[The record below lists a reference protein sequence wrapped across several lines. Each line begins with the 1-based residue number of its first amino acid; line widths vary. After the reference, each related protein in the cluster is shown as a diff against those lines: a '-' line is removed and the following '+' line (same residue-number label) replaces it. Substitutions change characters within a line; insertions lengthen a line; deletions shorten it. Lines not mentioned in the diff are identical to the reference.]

1 MKKFILISLTLI
13 ITTSLFGQEVAK
25 DTLRTDEVIV
35 VKPYTPK
42 IADAF
47 KIKDHPSIEKENTE
61 KEKVT
66 YAFFSFPVASTYT
79 PTTGT
84 AKSVVRETKE
94 EIYDNFVA
102 GGFGNFS
109 RPYLEVFVHTNSN
122 KYNDFGGFIKHLSSS
137 GGVNDVLV
145 DDAYSGTSMDLYYK
159 QSERDYD
166 WRINGGVDSR
176 YQNWYGLQK
185 GITYD
190 PIFLGVLDVE
200 QKHLNFYTSGA
211 VSFVDGNFKETKIE
225 LNHFSDDYSS
235 SEFNVVIDA
244 KIDFEI
250 AAIPF
255 TSDASIQYLSSK
267 FELDY
272 ADNVGP
278 KYSYMNLGYEPNY
291 EIVRDDLSVNVGGK
305 IYYSFDFLL
314 DKNHFYFYPNI
325 TASYKLMDNYLIVI
339 GGVTGDFT
347 QNTYQ
352 NFAGD
357 NPFISPTISLAQTNE
372 QYNAYV
378 GAKGKLT
385 SNISYTFTTS
395 YKNEKDKALFV
406 SNASETDGVIIPT
419 YSYQAGNSFDVVYD
433 DINTLNV
440 LGGISIDLTEEFK
453 FGGEVEFNNYS
464 TTNKQE
470 AWNLPTISST
480 LFGNYHAKKW
490 YAGTDIYMVGN
501 RKDLITP
508 FVGAPTVKELSAYVD
523 INLNGGYLFTNR
535 ISAFIRFN
543 NVLSTNYER
552 YSNFEVQGFQVLGG
566 VVYKFDL

>member
-1 MKKFILISLTLI
+1 MKKLILLSLTLI
-13 ITTSLFGQEVAK
+13 VTTSLVGQETAK

-47 KIKDHPSIEKENTE
+47 KIKENPSVEKEKTE
-61 KEKVT
+61 KEKVEYT
-66 YAFFSFPVASTYT
+66 FFSFPVASTFT

-84 AKSVVRETKE
+84 AKSVVREKRETV
-94 EIYDNFVA
+94 YDNFVA
-102 GGFGNFS
+102 GGYGNFS
-109 RPYLEVFVHTNSN
+109 TPYLEAFVHSNSS
-122 KYNDFGGFIKHLSSS
+122 KYNDFGGYIKHLSSS
-137 GGVNDVLV
+137 GGVNEALV
-145 DDAYSGTSMDLYYK
+145 DDSYSGTKMDLYYT

-166 WRINGGVDSR
+166 WRINGGVESK
-176 YQNWYGLQK
+176 YQNWYGLPK
-185 GITYD
+185 EIMYD
-190 PIFLGVLDVE
+190 PNLLSELDVK
-200 QKHLNFYTSGA
+200 QKHLNFYATGE
-211 VSFVDGNFKETKIE
+211 VSFIDSTVKETKME

-235 SEFNVVIDA
+235 SEFNAVVDA

-250 AAIPF
+250 ASLPF
-255 TSDASIQYLSSK
+255 TSDASIQYLNSK
-267 FELDY
+267 FEVDY
-272 ADNVGP
+272 DNNPGP
-278 KYSYMNLGYEPNY
+278 NYSYMNLGYALNY
-291 EIVRDDLSVNVGGK
+291 EIKQNDLSVNVGGK
-305 IYYSFDFLL
+305 IYYSFDFAL

-325 TASYKLMDNYLIVI
+325 TASYKVMDNYLIVI

-352 NFAGD
+352 NFASE

-385 SNISYTFTTS
+385 SNISYNFTTS
-395 YKNEKDKALFV
+395 YKNEKDKPLFINNP
-406 SNASETDGVIIPT
+406 SQTDGIVIPT
-419 YSYQAGNSFDVVYD
+419 YSYQAGNSFGVVYD
-433 DINTLNV
+433 EISTLNV
-440 LGGISIDLTEEFK
+440 LGGISIDLSEEFK

-464 TTNKQE
+464 TTNEQE

-508 FVGAPTVKELSAYVD
+508 FGGASTVKELSTYVD
-523 INLNGGYLFTNR
+523 LNLNGGYLFTDR

-566 VVYKFDL
+566 VVYKFNL